1 MTIDDAPSVAEVR
14 ILIESHIQNYIKT
27 RRATGSN
34 APVTDNECAD
44 LVNHLVE
51 LKTQSDSPQLAAARL
66 DNIFRDKFVNIVQNT
81 AITDPA
87 FLELWMV
94 IDLITVLSDNECCE
108 KGLNFLLIEE
118 LLDSQTI
125 DGCRMVFDYL
135 ESRRERMIVKYWPE
149 KKLVILR
156 CCNELL
162 RRLSRAEDTVFCGRV
177 FIYLFQDFPLGDKS
191 SVNLRGEFHTDNV
204 TIFDPSP
211 HKSDDAIKPM
221 EIDTDHAQ
229 VPSGAQTPASTAPD
243 SDTISKTGRST
254 PLPRPAKSEP
264 KPAEQPPDLD
274 VLYPKFWSL
283 QTLFSSPTRLFDPAS
298 MSQFKE
304 GLDLTLSCFKSISTS
319 SSAPAPSTT
328 GTKRKRSDMNGNT
341 SSATPFN
348 PKYLTNRDLFDL
360 EIHDLAFRRHML
372 VQALIMLDFLLSLSP
387 IAKLKTDDLI
397 HWIPPPKPDKE
408 ETEEDK
414 DRKIQPNK
422 SVLYPYTLSDDDVK
436 WCASTRQQISQ
447 YLQSQGPG
455 NEGKMYSRMVETV
468 LSRDKNWVRWKAES
482 CPKISRAPVSAATYM
497 EAQQTLVD
505 LTTKKPMPAPMGAG
519 DFGFLNH
526 TSSMESL
533 KHPSKRYKRPSMQEY
548 YKMIQM
554 DELDL
559 DFAGE
564 EEKKVIEERKSGRV
578 WRALRASVEEGKRTL
593 LCEKLR
599 GTGRGSG
606 KEGAQEWNLKALIG
620 EDDDEVKDEEV
631 KNEDVGHEENVM
643 KSTSNAATPSVSTPA
658 AVEEALATPSANDG
672 AADEQVEEAISSPKP
687 EHVASLPTGTEEEG
701 TPSPNPAETDAV
713 EDDSALP
720 VPVPLQST
728 HEPVSAAAALEIEEV
743 VVDANANPDTGA
755 LQPEMVGD
763 QDEDEV
769 MDSFAPGGMDDA
781 EEEG

>member
-1 MTIDDAPSVAEVR
+1 MSIDDAPSVGEVR
-14 ILIESHIQNYIKT
+14 SLIESHIQSYIKT
-27 RRATGSN
+27 RQKAGSD
-34 APVTDNECAD
+34 APVSDNECAD
-44 LVNHLVE
+44 LVDHIIE

-66 DNIFRDKFVNIVQNT
+66 DNIFRDKFVNIVQT
-81 AITDPA
+81 TDITNPA
-87 FLELWMV
+87 FLELWMI

-125 DGCRMVFDYL
+125 DGCRKVFDYL

-191 SVNLRGEFHTDNV
+191 SVNLRGEFHTDNI
-204 TIFDPSP
+204 TTFDPSP
-211 HKSDDAIKPM
+211 QKSDDAIKPM

-229 VPSGAQTPASTAPD
+229 GPSGAHTPASTAPD

-254 PLPRPAKSEP
+254 PLPRPSKSEP

-283 QTLFSSPTRLFDPAS
+283 QTLFSSPTRLFDPSS

-304 GLDLTLSCFKSISTS
+304 GLNLTLLCFKSISTS
-319 SSAPAPSTT
+319 SSAPASSTA
-328 GTKRKRSDMNGNT
+328 GTKRKRSDINSNT
-341 SSATPFN
+341 SSASPFN

-387 IAKLKTDDLI
+387 TAKLKNDDLI
-397 HWIPPPKPDKE
+397 HWTPPPKPDKD
-408 ETEEDK
+408 ETEEEK

-436 WCASTRQQISQ
+436 WCTSTRQQISL

-482 CPKISRAPVSAATYM
+482 CPKISRAPVSAATYI

-505 LTTKKPMPAPMGAG
+505 LTSKKPMPAPMGAG
-519 DFGFLNH
+519 DFAFLNH
-526 TSSMESL
+526 SSSMESL
-533 KHPSKRYKRPSMQEY
+533 KHPSRRYKRPSMQEY

-554 DELDL
+554 DDLDA

-564 EEKKVIEERKSGRV
+564 EEKKEIEERKAGRV
-578 WRALRASVEEGKRTL
+578 WRALRASVEEGKRTV

-599 GTGRGSG
+599 GTGSGSG
-606 KEGAQEWNLKALIG
+606 KGGGEEWNLKALIG
-620 EDDDEVKDEEV
+620 EDEDEEGKEEEV
-631 KNEDVGHEENVM
+631 KKEDAGDENVVKTM
-643 KSTSNAATPSVSTPA
+643 SNAATPAVGTPA

-672 AADEQVEEAISSPKP
+672 AADEQIEEAIGSPKP
-687 EHVASLPTGTEEEG
+687 EHVAPLPTGTEEEG
-701 TPSPNPAETDAV
+701 TPSPNPAESGVMQDSSAVPVAEKTSVADAIAAAVEAEEVDADVDADAV
-713 EDDSALP
+713 G
-720 VPVPLQST
+720 
-728 HEPVSAAAALEIEEV
+728 AAM
-743 VVDANANPDTGA
+743 
-755 LQPEMVGD
+755 QPGESGQ
-763 QDEDEV
+763 QDEDEI
-769 MDSFAPGGMDDA
+769 MDDFAPGGLDDA
-781 EEEG
+781 EEGD